1 MNIDNVDRK
10 ILSEYVK
17 DARLSFREVAKHI
30 GVSVGTVLS
39 RTKKMEQEG
48 LIKGFTVL
56 LDDEKLGYPLTALT
70 EVTVSKGKL
79 VEIEKEIAKLSS
91 TCAVYDVTGQ
101 TDAIII
107 GKFRNRQELS
117 TFTKS
122 ILSLNY
128 VEHTN
133 THLVLTTIK
142 EDFRMP
148 P

>member
-1 MNIDNVDRK
+1 LNIDDVDRK

-39 RTKKMEQEG
+39 RTKKMEEEG

>member
-1 MNIDNVDRK
+1 MNIDDVDRK

>member
-1 MNIDNVDRK
+1 MNIDDVDRK

-39 RTKKMEQEG
+39 RTKKMEEEG

>member
-1 MNIDNVDRK
+1 LNIDDVDRK

>member
-10 ILSEYVK
+10 ILNEYFK

-39 RTKKMEQEG
+39 RTKKMEEEG